1 MLIGQEFKSLDL
13 VVARI
18 EQAVRAGREPEGL
31 AVSANDYY
39 VSYRAYKSL
48 FESVAMRKKLL
59 FMITSVD

>member
-31 AVSANDYY
+31 AVAAKDYY
-39 VSYRAYKSL
+39 VSCRAYKSL
-48 FESVAMRKKLL
+48 FELVAMRKKLL
-59 FMITSVD
+59 YDNQR